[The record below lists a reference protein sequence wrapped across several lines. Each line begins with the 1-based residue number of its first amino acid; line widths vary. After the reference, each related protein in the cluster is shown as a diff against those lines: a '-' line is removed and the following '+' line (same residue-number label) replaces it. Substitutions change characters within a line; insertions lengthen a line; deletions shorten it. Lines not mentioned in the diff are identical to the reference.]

1 MTTVNSIEDCLL
13 LNFIIGNSV
22 QILANNVEFQK
33 HQIDCRHER
42 QRYAKF
48 IRLFHEDHYLRDRT
62 SAIATNKVSN
72 NPLEFDVSEK

>member
-42 QRYAKF
+42 QRY
-48 IRLFHEDHYLRDRT
+48 DYT
-62 SAIATNKVSN
+62 STNF
-72 NPLEFDVSEK
+72 LID